1 MPLSA
6 FSGDVRFNQEQFTLF
21 SYFQF
26 TDIPFFYFDYKS
38 QRHDFR
44 YLQKRTAPELGPLL
58 SIGISSLI
66 LDEDHSRLLQ
76 LNRARSMNAIEND
89 DIHEAGTNLDS
100 NFRTGAGVG
109 DFQHVSD
116 VRILLTLEE
125 VM

>member
-1 MPLSA
+1 MQLPV
-6 FSGDVRFNQEQFTLF
+6 FSGSVHFNQVKFTLFAASQFTLF
-21 SYFQF
+21 
-26 TDIPFFYFDYKS
+26 PFLHFDFKS

-58 SIGISSLI
+58 SIGISSLS

-76 LNRARSMNAIEND
+76 LNRARSVNAIEND

-109 DFQHVSD
+109 DLHHVSD

>member
-1 MPLSA
+1 MPLSVI
-6 FSGDVRFNQEQFTLF
+6 SGSVRFNHEQFILF
-21 SYFQF
+21 AASQF
-26 TDIPFFYFDYKS
+26 TIFPFFHFDYKS

-44 YLQKRTAPELGPLL
+44 YLQKRTVPELGPLL
-58 SIGISSLI
+58 SIGISSLS

-109 DFQHVSD
+109 DLHHVGD

-125 VM
+125 VV